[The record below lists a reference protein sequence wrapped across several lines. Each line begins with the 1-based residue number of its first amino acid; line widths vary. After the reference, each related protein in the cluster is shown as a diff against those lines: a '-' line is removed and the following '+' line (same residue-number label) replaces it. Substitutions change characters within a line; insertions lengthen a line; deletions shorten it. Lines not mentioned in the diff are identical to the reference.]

1 MSTEEPATVV
11 RITVLAANSLVKR
24 EVFSLPDPFAVVSV
38 DTNQTYTTNATKRT
52 LSPAWNQHFD
62 ITIRRSSTITIQL
75 FDQKRFRKRDQGF
88 LGLVKLGGEQ
98 ALDYSANGHGLISY
112 DLTQSSNS
120 APVYG
125 KLLFSFSLPHTG
137 GSRQNGREQTLDSLP
152 PLQLSEASPSS
163 LRARRSTP
171 SLLSEPQGSLL
182 TPMSSFTL
190 QGRLSIGST
199 STRPRT
205 SGDASISPVT
215 QIPPPKPQAGTPS
228 GRGTSTTDGGQNP
241 ASIREDEEGPLP
253 HGWERRIDDTGR
265 SYYVDHNTR
274 STTWQPPAPPSEA
287 GPQPPQLPDQSPSQS
302 LQPATSSGV
311 YADVPL
317 PQGWEERRTPEG
329 RPYFVDHRTRSTT
342 WNDPRSSQI
351 AAASSSVAAN
361 SNLGQLPSGWEMR
374 LTSTGRVYFVDHNTR
389 TTTWDDPRLP
399 TNLDAS
405 APQYK
410 RDYRRKVIYFR
421 SQPSMR
427 MKEGKCELKLRRSR
441 VLEDSFAAAMR
452 MRGDDMK
459 KRMVIRFEGEDGLDY
474 GGVSREWFFL
484 ISHEIFDPS
493 YGLFQYSA
501 HDNYTLQ
508 INWMSGI
515 NPEHLTYFK
524 FIGRI
529 VGLGIFHRRFLDAYF
544 VPSFY
549 KMIIGK
555 KPTFSDLEAVDADLH
570 RSLVWMLKNDITDV
584 LDETFTVTEDRFGE
598 IVEVELRP
606 AGANIPVTEENKR
619 EYVEAVIEYRTR
631 TRIREQSA
639 AFLEGFKELIPSEL
653 IDVFDEREL
662 ELLIGGMSEI
672 DTDDWI
678 SYTDYRGYE
687 KTDQVIEWFWQC
699 IRSWPSERK
708 ARLLQFAT
716 GTSRVPVNG
725 FKDLQGSDGPR
736 RFTIDKSGDPSQL
749 PRSHTCFNRIELPP
763 YEDYESLERKLTYAI
778 EETEGFGVE

>member
-1 MSTEEPATVV
+1 MSTQEPTSVV

-38 DTNQTYTTNATKRT
+38 DDHQTYTTNASKRT

-62 ITIRRSSTITIQL
+62 ILIQPSSAITIQI
-75 FDQKRFRKRDQGF
+75 FDQKRFKKRDQGF
-88 LGLVKLGGEQ
+88 LGLVKLGGQE
-98 ALDYSANGHGLISY
+98 ALNYSENGHGLISC
-112 DLTQSSNS
+112 DLTQSSNG
-120 APVYG
+120 ATVYG
-125 KLLFSFSLPHTG
+125 KLLFSFSLPHPG
-137 GSRQNGREQTLDSLP
+137 GSLQNGGEQALDSLP
-152 PLQLSEASPSS
+152 PVQYSEASSS
-163 LRARRSTP
+163 NLRARRSTL
-171 SLLSEPQGSLL
+171 SLRPEPTLQSSFLA
-182 TPMSSFTL
+182 PMSSFDPL
-190 QGRLSIGST
+190 QGRLSISSA

-205 SGDASISPVT
+205 HEDTSLSPVT
-215 QIPPPKPQAGTPS
+215 QTPPHRPQAGTPS
-228 GRGTSTTDGGQNP
+228 GRGGIPEYEG
-241 ASIREDEEGPLP
+241 GPLP
-253 HGWERRIDDTGR
+253 HGWERRLDENGR
-265 SYYVDHNTR
+265 PYYVDHNTR
-274 STTWQPPAPPSEA
+274 STMWHRPAPPSEA
-287 GPQPPQLPDQSPSQS
+287 APQHPQLSTPSPSHSSQPP
-302 LQPATSSGV
+302 SSNGI

-342 WNDPRSSQI
+342 WNDPRSSRI
-351 AAASSSVAAN
+351 TLAAASTSATAN
-361 SNLGQLPSGWEMR
+361 ANLGPLPSGWEMR
-374 LTSTGRVYFVDHNTR
+374 LTSTNRVYFVDHNTR

-441 VLEDSFAAAMR
+441 VLEDSFSSVMR

-459 KRMVIRFEGEDGLDY
+459 KRLVIRFEGEDGLDY

-515 NPEHLTYFK
+515 NPEHLIYFK

-529 VGLGIFHRRFLDAYF
+529 MGLAIFHRRFLDAYF

-555 KPTFSDLEAVDADLH
+555 KPALSDLEAVDADLH

-598 IVEVELRP
+598 IIEVDLRP
-606 AGANIPVTEENKR
+606 GGVNVSVTEENKK
-619 EYVEAVIEYRTR
+619 EYVEAVVDYRTR
-631 TRIREQSA
+631 TRIREQST
-639 AFLEGFKELIPSEL
+639 AFLEGFKELVPSEL